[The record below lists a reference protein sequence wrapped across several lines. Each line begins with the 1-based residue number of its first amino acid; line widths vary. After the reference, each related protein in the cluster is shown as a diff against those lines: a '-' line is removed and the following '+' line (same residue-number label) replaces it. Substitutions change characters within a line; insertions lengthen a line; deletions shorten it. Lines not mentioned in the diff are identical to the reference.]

1 MSPQLPDDSRPLRI
15 YAATTTVALVGILV
29 MGFTQNQKTRFSEID
44 VERINI
50 IEKDGSL
57 RMVISNQERSPGP
70 IERGVPF
77 GYAGGNR
84 PGMIFY
90 NEEGTENGGLIFGG
104 HRDSTGHYES
114 SGSLTF
120 DQYDQDQTVALQYID
135 EDGRRRSGLAIND
148 YATGLSSLAL
158 DVRYKRAARLPD
170 SVARADS
177 MKILRNWFPKQR
189 LYAGRTR
196 DGASQLILSDAAGK
210 VRLRLK
216 VDSAGAARI
225 QFLDDSGHV
234 TRAIPEEPV
243 PARK

>member
-1 MSPQLPDDSRPLRI
+1 
-15 YAATTTVALVGILV
+15 
-29 MGFTQNQKTRFSEID
+29 
-44 VERINI
+44 
-50 IEKDGSL
+50 
-57 RMVISNQERSPGP
+57 MVISNQERSPGP

>member
-15 YAATTTVALVGILV
+15 YAATTTVVLVGILV
-29 MGFTQNQKTRFSEID
+29 MGFTQTQKTRFSEID

-57 RMVISNQERSPGP
+57 RMVISNRERSPGP
-70 IERGVPF
+70 IERGMPF

-104 HRDSTGHYES
+104 RKDSTGHYSS

-135 EDGRRRSGLAIND
+135 DNGRRRSGLAIND

-158 DVRYKRAARLPD
+158 DVRYKRAAKLAD
-170 SVARADS
+170 SARADS

-196 DGASQLILSDAAGK
+196 DGASQLILSDAAGR

-234 TRAIPEEPV
+234 TRAIPEEPG